1 LLILKQPD
9 LGTALIVMIIFS
21 SIIFFIG
28 INWKSVA
35 IVFIGCLILLPIGWH
50 FLKDYQK
57 DRLITFLNPNSDP
70 LGAGYHIIQSMIAVG
85 SGGIF
90 GKGFIKGSQ
99 TQLKFLPEQQTDFV
113 FSVFAEEWGFIG
125 ALVLIIMFMSLIL
138 WGLKIALHSRDLLG
152 TLIALGITAFIF
164 WEVFINIGMVLGI
177 LPVVGIPLPFLS
189 YGGSAM
195 VVLLTAIGL
204 LMNVSVRRFIL
215 QR

>member
-1 LLILKQPD
+1 MLILKQPD

-90 GKGFIKGSQ
+90 GKGFIQGSQ